1 MSQWTYIIG
10 RIVVSPLGYS
20 HEQRLNTLKN
30 IISTLPSV
38 TGSEGNMQI
47 AFNQSDVEYVLRI
60 KGDLRDRQIEQTKKE
75 YEKFINKLRQKVE
88 VKRIYVEIAGQNQKF
103 LQNKIGN
110 LLIKE
115 N

>member
-47 AFNQSDVEYVLRI
+47 TFNQSDEEYVLKI
-60 KGDLRDRQIEQTKKE
+60 KGGLRDRQTEQTVKE
-75 YEKFINKLRQKVE
+75 YEKFICNLKQKIDVEKL
-88 VKRIYVEIAGQNQKF
+88 YVEIKGQNQKF
-103 LQNKIGN
+103 IDKG
-110 LLIKE
+110 
-115 N
+115 